1 MCFALIQPTRKET
14 VHTPTGIDRM
24 KKKKTLRERQELCVR
39 AVPACSTCRGTSAL
53 ILEEYCNPEFPNP
66 PPNRSRV
73 STGAA
78 IMQVM
83 PLEGQGELTLEETIL
98 LSQNFCATYASVS
111 DTARCPTTTVRVP
124 TRFSSPAHC
133 RTDSKREKKK
143 TTSSE

>member
-1 MCFALIQPTRKET
+1 MSLHEIMPVPSANLSCCYLILYYKPNQSFLPKGDARRLHKTHQKKKPQPHKTNVSMCFALIQPTRKET

-24 KKKKTLRERQELCVR
+24 KKKKTLRERQELCIR

-83 PLEGQGELTLEETIL
+83 PLEG
-98 LSQNFCATYASVS
+98 
-111 DTARCPTTTVRVP
+111 
-124 TRFSSPAHC
+124 
-133 RTDSKREKKK
+133 
-143 TTSSE
+143 